1 MTYDE
6 LKTYL
11 ENFLVDDDADFTTTV
26 IDEVIDNAER
36 RISKD
41 LNIDAMIEYD
51 TGTLTSGNHLL
62 AKPSDWIATRSFN
75 IITTG
80 TTRKSIFFRTETF
93 CDDYSPDRA
102 VTAEPQFYAN
112 YDEVNWRFAPT
123 PDSNYAYE
131 AEYEVRLNGL
141 DGSTSTTWIS
151 LNHPELLRSACL
163 KEGAIFHM
171 DASDKD
177 EYEKDYL
184 GHLERT
190 QFEVARQRS
199 DRNRV

>member
-1 MTYDE
+1 MTYTE
-6 LKTYL
+6 LVAYL
-11 ENFLVDDDADFTTTV
+11 QSFLVDDDPDFTTTV
-26 IDEVIDNAER
+26 VDEVIDNGER

-62 AKPSDWIATRSFN
+62 AKPSGWISNRSFN
-75 IITTG
+75 IITAG
-80 TTRKSIFFRTETF
+80 TTRKPLWFRTIPF
-93 CDDYSPDRA
+93 CDDYAPDRA
-102 VTAEPQFYAN
+102 ATAEPQFYSN
-112 YDEVNWRFAPT
+112 HDEVNWRIAPT

-131 AEYEVRLNGL
+131 AEHEVRINGISS
-141 DGSTSTTWIS
+141 GTPTTWIS

-163 KEGAIFHM
+163 KEGAIFHK
-171 DASDKD
+171 DLADKAG
-177 EYEKDYL
+177 YEEDYT

-190 QFEVARQRS
+190 QIEVARQRS